1 MTWDAIVVGGG
12 PAGSTAAALL
22 AADGWRVLLLDRARF
37 PRRKPCAECVNPAG
51 VAVLRRLGVLDRV
64 MEAGPA
70 RLDGWRIASDGGPS
84 FLGRFQDGLH
94 GIAIPRETLDDILLD
109 HARACGVEVREGA
122 KVTDLLRDPGG
133 SSTSPSSFG
142 GGASLSERRG
152 RAPRV
157 RGVVASGE
165 EIRGRVVVGADGLR
179 SIVLRRLGL
188 LARAPRLRKLALTA
202 HVRGLGDMG
211 GCGMV
216 RARGRGCVGV
226 ADVGGGLANVTVV
239 VPAEQAHEVGG
250 HADAYFDAA
259 LRECGFLDAER
270 VDDVLATG
278 PFDCPVRGAVADGAL
293 LVGDAAGYYDPF
305 TGQGIYRALRGAE
318 LAAQTIGAVLRE
330 GDASAAALMPYERAR
345 RRAFGPGE
353 RLQRVVE
360 AFVSRPRLLR
370 WAAGRFDRR
379 PQLADAVIHATGDVH
394 PVRSL
399 LRPALIRQLVV

>member
-12 PAGSTAAALL
+12 PAGSASAALL
-22 AADGWRVLLLDRARF
+22 AADGWRVLLIDRAHF
-37 PRRKPCAECVNPAG
+37 PRRKPCAECINPAG
-51 VAVLRRLGVLDRV
+51 VAALRRLGVLERV

-70 RLDGWRIASDGGPS
+70 RLDGWRIASDGGRS
-84 FLGRFQDGLH
+84 FLGRFSGGVH
-94 GIAIPRETLDDILLD
+94 GIALPRETLDAILLD
-109 HARACGVEVREGA
+109 HARDAGVEVREGI
-122 KVTDLLRDPGG
+122 KVTDLLWETGG
-133 SSTSPSSFG
+133 STSTSPSSLG

-152 RAPRV
+152 HV
-157 RGVVASGE
+157 RGVIAGGE
-165 EIRGRVVVGADGLR
+165 EMAGRVVIGADGLR

-202 HVRGLGDMG
+202 HVRGLPDMG
-211 GCGMV
+211 GCGTV
-216 RARGRGCVGV
+216 RARGRGCVGI
-226 ADVGGGLANVTVV
+226 AEVGGGVANVTVV

-259 LRECGFLDAER
+259 LRESGFPDAER
-270 VDDVLATG
+270 VDEVLATG
-278 PFDCPVRGAVADGAL
+278 PFDCPVRSAVADGAL

-318 LAAQTIGAVLRE
+318 LAAQTIGAALRA
-330 GDASAAALMPYERAR
+330 GNASAAALMPYERAR

-353 RLQRVVE
+353 RLQHVVE

-370 WAAGRFDRR
+370 WAAHRLDRR
-379 PQLADAVIHATGDVH
+379 PQLADAIIHATGDVR

-399 LRPALIRQLVV
+399 LRPGLIAQIIA